1 MKALRVGLFTECYRP
16 IQNGIVA
23 SVDAS
28 ARALRERLHEA
39 VIVTPHMPAYRDEDS
54 RVVRAPSMPLP
65 LPTAYRLTLPYVP
78 RGVGTLSIVHTHSPF
93 ITGML
98 GAYHARR
105 TRVPLVFT
113 YHTQLDAY
121 AHYVP
126 LEGHAMRSAAL
137 LLTRTYADVADA
149 VIVPTQA
156 MERRLRTLGVRGR
169 IVVVPSGIDVA
180 AFGRGRRSER
190 LRARFGVAPDEKM
203 LLVVGRLGREKN
215 VALTLAAFARMR
227 FPQARLVI
235 VGDGPHRPELE
246 RQTREL
252 GIARRTTFAREF
264 AREAL
269 PDAYASADAFAFSSR
284 SETQGLVLV
293 EALAAG
299 TPIVALDTP
308 QTAEV
313 IAGAGILVADDAL
326 AFARALETVLQA
338 PAAFGARGP
347 AVAAG
352 FDGTAVG
359 ERLMD
364 VYAELLDPR
373 ERRSASYA
381 LAGKAG

>member
-28 ARALRERLHEA
+28 ARALRERRHEA
-39 VIVTPHMPAYRDEDS
+39 IIVTPRMPAYRDEDPS
-54 RVVRAPSMPLP
+54 VVRAPSLPLP
-65 LPTAYRLTLPYVP
+65 LPTPYRLTVPYVP
-78 RGVGTLSIVHTHSPF
+78 RGVGPLSLVHTHSPF

-121 AHYVP
+121 SHYVP
-126 LEGHAMRSAAL
+126 LEGRAMRRAAL
-137 LLTRTYADVADA
+137 LLTRTYADAADV
-149 VIVPTQA
+149 VIVPTRA

-180 AFGRGRRSER
+180 AFARGRRSEA
-190 LRARFGVAPDEKM
+190 LRARFGVAPDERM
-203 LLVVGRLGREKN
+203 LLAVGRLGREKN
-215 VALTLAAFARMR
+215 VELTLAAFARVR
-227 FPQARLVI
+227 LPQARLVI

-246 RQTREL
+246 RRAREL
-252 GIARRTTFAREF
+252 GIAQRTTFAREF
-264 AREAL
+264 ARAAL
-269 PDAYASADAFAFSSR
+269 PDAYASADAFAFSSS

-308 QTAEV
+308 QTREV
-313 IAGAGILVADDAL
+313 IAGAGTLVADDAL
-326 AFARALETVLQA
+326 AFAQALEAVLQA
-338 PAAFGARGP
+338 PAGFGARGP

-352 FDGTAVG
+352 YDGTAVG
-359 ERLMD
+359 ERLID
-364 VYAELLDPR
+364 VYSELLELYERGR
-373 ERRSASYA
+373 ERYA